1 MEKIIKELLNRGDF
15 VQAVAEEMGKE
26 LASQKMKD
34 VWFQDWNNEFYRTL
48 QETVKNAVLEQV
60 NDYMEQYH
68 IKDIVDSEV
77 KRYLAKSI
85 YDILERKL

>member
-1 MEKIIKELLNRGDF
+1 MEKIIKELLKRGDF
-15 VQAVAEEMGKE
+15 VQAVAEETGQYLAKE
-26 LASQKMKD
+26 KMYD
-34 VWFQDWNNEFYRTL
+34 YFLEDWNNDFYKTL

-60 NDYMEQYH
+60 NDYMEQYR

-85 YDILERKL
+85 YDILEKKQ